1 MSAQS
6 PIAARNGR
14 SAAPVFNS
22 LKKLSQNERRQ
33 LIYEVSQDSGIDGSN
48 GSNGSNEYVLW
59 KDVLF
64 VMNADKKGVSTTLVT
79 AAVINLSFFWEE
91 DKFSAR
97 SQLLKIAHQI
107 EFGTNLWN
115 LIMTGMKSSDTPD
128 DEMRNHIG
136 RIILLLTHLI
146 NRNDVHSVDSKIQ
159 KDIAL
164 SLLHYMHSGITGIA
178 DTATVVDPVL
188 ELSSMDDVY
197 GLLCLM
203 MFKWF
208 HQNYNFGKEDVS
220 NAVDCLRFYVAKK
233 MSVIAKKELRK
244 NHIYRILLELMNR
257 TVASGVQ
264 DDDSNVTAED
274 QLFEDTVGELYSSLF
289 VSIFHYV
296 PLVRVE

>member
-64 VMNADKKGVSTTLVT
+64 VMNADKKGVPMTLVT
-79 AAVINLSFFWEE
+79 EAVINLSFFWEE

-115 LIMTGMKSSDTPD
+115 LIMTGMKSSDTPND
-128 DEMRNHIG
+128 DMRHHIG

-146 NRNDVHSVDSKIQ
+146 NRNDVHSVDNRKIQ

-164 SLLHYMHSGITGIA
+164 SLLHYMHSGITA
-178 DTATVVDPVL
+178 TATVAPVQVPT
-188 ELSSMDDVY
+188 SMDGIY
-197 GLLCLM
+197 GLSCLM
-203 MFKWF
+203 LFQFF
-208 HQNYNFGKEDVS
+208 HQKYNIGKEDGLEVM
-220 NAVDCLRFYVAKK
+220 ACLRFYVADK
-233 MSVIAKKELRK
+233 MSISAKKELR
-244 NHIYRILLELMNR
+244 NNLVLFNSMHTLMNK
-257 TVASGVQ
+257 TLASREQ
-264 DDDSNVTAED
+264 DED
-274 QLFEDTVGELYSSLF
+274 TNLTEEARLFEDTVGELYSA
-289 VSIFHYV
+289 IFHFV